1 MKPSRSP
8 RFQSLAERVSAAV
21 LSCWGSPV
29 GTLGA
34 AQAATSTTTPH
45 TLRMSHLFVGGPPQ
59 RTLPDGR
66 CNPARGSH
74 RLRTG
79 PLPPLGAESGDR
91 SPAAALETVRARLSL
106 LRWRIHHPTGRA
118 GPLAVSRRSRPGAA
132 ARARAV
138 GDAPR
143 LDHAVGARRADA
155 APAVRR
161 GRRPRARGAGRAR

>member
-21 LSCWGSPV
+21 ISCPGSPV

-34 AQAATSTTTPH
+34 AQAAASTTTPH

-66 CNPARGSH
+66 CNPARGRH

-79 PLPPLGAESGDR
+79 PLPPPGAESGDR
-91 SPAAALETVRARLSL
+91 SAAAALEGMRARLPL
-106 LRWRIHHPTGRA
+106 LRLRVHDPPRPA
-118 GPLAVSRRSRPGAA
+118 RPLAVSR
-132 ARARAV
+132 
-138 GDAPR
+138 
-143 LDHAVGARRADA
+143 
-155 APAVRR
+155 
-161 GRRPRARGAGRAR
+161 